1 MCKFLSVLVL
11 CGAVLAPLGLTWGQT
26 LTVLDDMDF
35 GRTDVEAN
43 PPAGTVQMGPNG
55 TITYGTNLNGS
66 GVGIAGQVQLNGT
79 TGQSVDIRCSATATM
94 ARIGGDTISI
104 NPIKVSFGTAQSYA
118 SATNC
123 AGTGVTVLTE
133 TLSATATDNIAYF
146 GGELDVNGLN
156 INGTYNTT
164 LTNGV
169 PLTVT
174 VIFN

>member
-1 MCKFLSVLVL
+1 MLVL
-11 CGAVLAPLGLTWGQT
+11 GAILAPFGMVQAQT
-26 LTVLDDMDF
+26 LTVLDDMSF
-35 GRTDVEAN
+35 GMTDVEVN

-55 TITYGTNLNGS
+55 LVTYGTNLSGS
-66 GVGIAGQVQLNGT
+66 GSGIAAQVQLNGS
-79 TGQSVDIRCSATATM
+79 TGQNVEIRCSSSATI
-94 ARIGGDTISI
+94 ARTGGDTIPI
-104 NPIKVSFGTAQSYA
+104 NPIKVSFGTAQSYGA
-118 SATNC
+118 ATDC
-123 AGTGVTVLTE
+123 AGTGTTVINT

-146 GGELDVNGLN
+146 GGEMDVNGLN